1 MKLFISMILFFAL
14 LPNNAYSSLAKPTEG
29 DTKSTCLVILYKTT
43 LAQKAEDIQV
53 LTSAFN
59 LLCKD
64 QNFPEVEEYSNYFES
79 IQNQNPNLPAACINM
94 GGYVSSPSGRNGWN
108 HKEIEN
114 YKNYVNET
122 KGGFNHKEIQD
133 IMKIRQFLG
142 KFEENDLSQFMK
154 MKSKGI
160 TVEDFENANIIY
172 NMKKFNTIRPQ
183 LMDLNN
189 RFESLGVGSQLGQ

>member
-1 MKLFISMILFFAL
+1 
-14 LPNNAYSSLAKPTEG
+14 
-29 DTKSTCLVILYKTT
+29 
-43 LAQKAEDIQV
+43 
-53 LTSAFN
+53 
-59 LLCKD
+59 
-64 QNFPEVEEYSNYFES
+64 
-79 IQNQNPNLPAACINM
+79 M